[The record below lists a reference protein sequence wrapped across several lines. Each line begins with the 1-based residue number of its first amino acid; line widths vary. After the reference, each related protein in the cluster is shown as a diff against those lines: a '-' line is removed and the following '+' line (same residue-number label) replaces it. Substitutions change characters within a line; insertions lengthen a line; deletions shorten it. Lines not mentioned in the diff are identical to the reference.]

1 MNILVKYFE
10 TIWIVSDTKHNI
22 FNGLGLMFGLAR
34 KMAIVLAH
42 FPIKDDQPEQNLTTV
57 QNRAI
62 TGFSSFNFLNEWNEF
77 ALPVNQCPNPSIHPQ
92 GWWGLQNNL

>member
-42 FPIKDDQPEQNLTTV
+42 FPIKDDKAGQTSTTIY
-57 QNRAI
+57 RPAFFREDCE
-62 TGFSSFNFLNEWNEF
+62 FSDFWYYPWTSFYQF
-77 ALPVNQCPNPSIHPQ
+77 
-92 GWWGLQNNL
+92 

>member
-1 MNILVKYFE
+1 MMIYNYLKNIRAS
-10 TIWIVSDTKHNI
+10 WIVSDAKHNI
-22 FNGLGLMFGLAR
+22 FNGLGLRFGLAG

-62 TGFSSFNFLNEWNEF
+62 T
-77 ALPVNQCPNPSIHPQ
+77 SIS
-92 GWWGLQNNL
+92 